1 MLQSGEK
8 VNKEDDDEDHDDDE
22 REKERECTTVKERF
36 DGVFRF
42 ASLSLPR
49 ANFESGWGIFMR
61 KLLFNTW

>member
-49 ANFESGWGIFMR
+49 ANFERRMGNFYEKIT
-61 KLLFNTW
+61 L